1 MIQTIILIN
10 QLKGLNFDI
19 DPKDI
24 INPSGNANISVNPNN
39 RTDVPKPSSNSKKIW
54 PTDII

>member
-39 RTDVPKPSSNSKKIW
+39 RTDVPKPSSNSKKI
-54 PTDII
+54 